1 MILARIAITAAIVG
15 CAFSASLAVA
25 ENAVTA
31 DLVVYGGTASGVMA
45 AYAAAR
51 DGLKVV
57 LLEPDAHLG
66 GMVTGGLS
74 ATDTGNFSVIGG
86 YVRDFYREA
95 AAHYGVNVLDRR
107 EDWLLTGFPQL
118 ELLLACATS
127 SASPPT
133 TSSAPPCSARRSY
146 SPITVRIGPTSR
158 LCWPTGRSTTSKPT
172 SAA

>member
-107 EDWLLTGFPQL
+107 EDWLPEKKRPKSPSGVRPNSTSTQPQTRCIRGQNTL
-118 ELLLACATS
+118 
-127 SASPPT
+127 
-133 TSSAPPCSARRSY
+133 PC
-146 SPITVRIGPTSR
+146 
-158 LCWPTGRSTTSKPT
+158 
-172 SAA
+172 